1 MRALQAALLLLTLFA
16 LPSCA
21 PAPLVQR
28 PAIPDALLTPPPVP
42 IEPDAAAL
50 SGPGWDR
57 AVGYYI
63 ADLRAALDTA
73 VDRMSRARVLNGET
87 K

>member
-1 MRALQAALLLLTLFA
+1 VIQH
-16 LPSCA
+16 S
-21 PAPLVQR
+21 V
-28 PAIPDALLTPPPVP
+28 IPDALLTPPQVP
-42 IEPDAAAL
+42 IEPNVAVLD
-50 SGPGWDR
+50 GPGWDR

-73 VDRMSRARVLNGET
+73 IDRMDRARVLNDQ

>member
-1 MRALQAALLLLTLFA
+1 MRPPRLALLLLMLSA

-21 PAPLVQR
+21 PAPLIQR

-42 IEPDAAAL
+42 AEPDAAAL

-73 VDRMSRARVLNGET
+73 VDRMTRARALNGET

>member
-1 MRALQAALLLLTLFA
+1 MVPAEPSAAT
-16 LPSCA
+16 
-21 PAPLVQR
+21 
-28 PAIPDALLTPPPVP
+28 
-42 IEPDAAAL
+42 L
-50 SGPGWDR
+50 SGAGWDR

-73 VDRMSRARVLNGET
+73 VDRMTRARAINGAE